1 MGPRV
6 RVKARGPRVRV
17 RIHSRSNPSTSP
29 VHPEI
34 RIPRWEYILSAVR
47 SWVRRIEQEG
57 TECEKDLLKK
67 AMPTLP
73 VGVGADVADLAL
85 SWGHVL
91 ADAIRRQCPQRRVVP
106 RKSPAPGQ
114 VCEALKDTA
123 DRLAEDII
131 RFRERPKLVAAAAR
145 DLSSV
150 IRAMKDLHC

>member
-6 RVKARGPRVRV
+6 RARARARARIRV
-17 RIHSRSNPSTSP
+17 HSRSSPS
-29 VHPEI
+29 PEI
-34 RIPRWEYILSAVR
+34 RIPRWEYILSAVH
-47 SWVRRIEQEG
+47 SWINRIEEEG
-57 TECEKDLLKK
+57 TECEKEWLKK
-67 AMPTLP
+67 AMPALP

-85 SWGHVL
+85 SGGHVV
-91 ADAIRRQCPQRRVVP
+91 AEAIRRECPQRRVVP
-106 RKSPAPGQ
+106 RKSPTPGQ
-114 VCEALKDTA
+114 VCDALKDTA